1 MTKFPSRLRK
11 ETSELGGTLLYL
23 AIALF
28 IAAVI
33 AVIIVRCSSQKGVPG
48 TSSADVTNELKPLV
62 QSILG
67 LEISKQQ
74 AQDAA
79 DKIAREVISAN
90 LAAGRSKE
98 ELRKWCQEV
107 QKQLNEHKQ
116 GLPNDQKIKF
126 QAAIDAVKKVCDEL
140 LGP

>member
-11 ETSELGGTLLYL
+11 KTSELGWTLLQL
-23 AIALF
+23 AIVLV

-33 AVIIVRCSSQKGVPG
+33 AVILVLCAKQKGVPG

-67 LEISKQQ
+67 LEITKQQ

-107 QKQLNEHKQ
+107 QKQLNEQKQ

-126 QAAIDAVKKVCDEL
+126 QAAIDTVKKVCDEL